1 MVGKRTPAAHVRQ
14 RLLGRARL
22 LAALRSRSA
31 ADPESLSL
39 LPFLLH
45 LDFFSILDIRDVEGK
60 YGSKYHKTEN
70 IKGRKNSRLKQNEKK
85 KTGKE
90 DIVQLKLD
98 TRGEAGSES
107 EKGVRLTRSFFIL
120 KAPLS
125 VVKRTPT
132 LQNHLSPSPCDTQA
146 APSLRR
152 RRVPSRQQCC
162 PWPGPFSPHL
172 PTFIPA
178 DIISP
183 LSFVF
188 LLHSSCQSLLASLL
202 FPHFLVCSAL
212 V

>member
-1 MVGKRTPAAHVRQ
+1 MVSECSG
-14 RLLGRARL
+14 
-22 LAALRSRSA
+22 SRITISSVVSSS
-31 ADPESLSL
+31 PG
-39 LPFLLH
+39 FL
-45 LDFFSILDIRDVEGK
+45 SILDIRDVEGK
-60 YGSKYHKTEN
+60 HGPKYQKTEN

-90 DIVQLKLD
+90 DIVQLQLKLD

-107 EKGVRLTRSFFIL
+107 EKGVRLTKSFFIL
-120 KAPLS
+120 KARLS

-132 LQNHLSPSPCDTQA
+132 LQNHLSSSPCDTQA
-146 APSLRR
+146 PPSLQR

-188 LLHSSCQSLLASLL
+188 PLDSLSLFSPGFSTLPALSPLQRASLRGGF
-202 FPHFLVCSAL
+202 FPRPASRFLQLAGSDI
-212 V
+212 

>member
-1 MVGKRTPAAHVRQ
+1 MK
-14 RLLGRARL
+14 
-22 LAALRSRSA
+22 
-31 ADPESLSL
+31 
-39 LPFLLH
+39 
-45 LDFFSILDIRDVEGK
+45 
-60 YGSKYHKTEN
+60 
-70 IKGRKNSRLKQNEKK
+70 KK

-98 TRGEAGSES
+98 TRVEAGSES
-107 EKGVRLTRSFFIL
+107 EKGVRLTRSFIL

-125 VVKRTPT
+125 VVKRIPT

-188 LLHSSCQSLLASLL
+188 LLHSSCLFSPGFFTLPALSPLQRASLRGGFFPRLASR
-202 FPHFLVCSAL
+202 FLQLAGSDI
-212 V
+212 